1 MQIHLHPQY
10 SILHS
15 MQKPPLNM
23 ELTLH
28 PFLRSTALIHFAL
41 QSAPVLGGYNCCD
54 EPTGPHPSPEGH
66 FSSRFVF
73 LNTGEA
79 ISCFRFV
86 FSCCTLLR
94 LFAYNIQWS
103 ELRVMK
109 LKLNI
114 WTPVTGMLETTCHY
128 MWFAPRSRRNNIR
141 VIMSI
146 DGRTVIMKAGSPRE
160 PKLQLKTVRL
170 QG

>member
-10 SILHS
+10 SILHL

-23 ELTLH
+23 ELTLQ

-54 EPTGPHPSPEGH
+54 EPTGTHPSPEWH

-94 LFAYNIQWS
+94 LFAYNIQRS

-109 LKLNI
+109 LQLNI

-141 VIMSI
+141 DMSI

-170 QG
+170 